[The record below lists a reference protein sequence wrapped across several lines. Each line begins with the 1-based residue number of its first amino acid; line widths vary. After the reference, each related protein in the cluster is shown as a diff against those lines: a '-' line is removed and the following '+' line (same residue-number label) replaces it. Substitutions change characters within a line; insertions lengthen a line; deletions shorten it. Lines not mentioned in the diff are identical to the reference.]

1 MMSSFTDTDD
11 GCDWS
16 VQSSS
21 SSSSSCLDPALPP
34 STFTNDDEKCGG
46 VPTTTRQTPRWAG
59 PPVSRQ
65 EVAWAPV
72 SQSHHL
78 SFTAFK

>member
-11 GCDWS
+11 GCDWP